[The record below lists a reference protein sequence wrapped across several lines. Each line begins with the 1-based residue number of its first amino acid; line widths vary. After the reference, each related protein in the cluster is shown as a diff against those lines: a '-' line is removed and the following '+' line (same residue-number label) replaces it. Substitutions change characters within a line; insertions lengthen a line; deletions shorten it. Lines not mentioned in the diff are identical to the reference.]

1 MVANGIGPFIKTF
14 FKGREKLIKDINNT
28 TFEKLKF
35 QIQQGINGGE
45 TMKEIAGRVETVFT
59 EAKGPRAMKIA
70 RTEVNTANNYG
81 HLEAMRQANVEMDGW
96 ATAGDELVRDTHY
109 ANEGDGCIPRE
120 QPFSGTGEVSP
131 SEPNCRCVLYP
142 CKG

>member
-1 MVANGIGPFIKTF
+1 MQTF
-14 FKGREKLIKDINNT
+14 FKGREKLIKDINHT
-28 TFEKLKF
+28 TFEKLKL
-35 QIQQGINGGE
+35 QIQQGINEGE
-45 TMKEIAGRVETVFT
+45 TSKEISKRISNVFD

-81 HLEAMRQANVEMDGW
+81 HHEAMRQANVDKHIW
-96 ATAGDELVRDTHY
+96 TTATDERVRDTHI

-131 SEPNCRCVLYP
+131 SEINCRCVELP
-142 CKG
+142 CIE